1 MNLIRKGIIMLKN
14 LLLTVGFLG
23 ILFTGQMAGAAGG
36 VELYVAGT
44 HYLPIVPEQPTQ
56 TGDKIEVLEIFW
68 YGCRHC
74 NEFEPYITAWLSK
87 KPENVE
93 FRRMPAT
100 FKDLWTLHARAFYT
114 AEALGVLEK
123 IHSPFFKALH
133 EENRSLVDQASLADF
148 FAEHGVNKDD
158 FNKTFSSFSVDSKVR
173 QANHMII
180 QYKITGV
187 PAVIVNGK
195 YLVTGSMSGGYDELF
210 KIVDFLVEKERKGKK
225 Q

>member
-1 MNLIRKGIIMLKN
+1 MLKN
-14 LLLTVGFLG
+14 LLLAAGVLGFLF
-23 ILFTGQMAGAAGG
+23 IGQTAGAVETAEPFEAGK
-36 VELYVAGT
+36 
-44 HYLPIVPEQPTQ
+44 HYQPIVPEQPTQ

-68 YGCRHC
+68 YGCPHC
-74 NEFEPYITAWLSK
+74 NEFEPYIAQWLPK
-87 KPENVE
+87 KPDDVE

-100 FKDLWTLHARAFYT
+100 FKPLWTLHAKAFYT

-123 IHSPFFKALH
+123 IHSPLFKALH
-133 EENRSLVDQASLADF
+133 EEDRRLVDQASLADF

-173 QANHMII
+173 QATHMVM
-180 QYKITGV
+180 QYKIDGV

-195 YLVTGSMSGGYDELF
+195 YLIKAGMTGGFDDLF
-210 KIVDFLVEKERKGKK
+210 KVVDFLVEKERKAKK